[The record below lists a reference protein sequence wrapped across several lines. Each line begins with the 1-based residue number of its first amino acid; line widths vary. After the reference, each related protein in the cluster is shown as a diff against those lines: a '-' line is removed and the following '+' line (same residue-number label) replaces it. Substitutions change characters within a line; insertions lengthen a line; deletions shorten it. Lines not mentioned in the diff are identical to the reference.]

1 MEIQQDQHSNIYFI
15 GREKHKKY
23 VINITKHMLDCEI
36 LLNDYKKNEKQ
47 NKKLK
52 YNKDKTNKIRRI
64 KTK

>member
-15 GREKHKKY
+15 VREKHKKY

-52 YNKDKTNKIRRI
+52 YNKNKTNKIRRI

>member
-1 MEIQQDQHSNIYFI
+1 
-15 GREKHKKY
+15 
-23 VINITKHMLDCEI
+23 MLDCEI

-52 YNKDKTNKIRRI
+52 YNKDKTNKIGRI

>member
-1 MEIQQDQHSNIYFI
+1 
-15 GREKHKKY
+15 
-23 VINITKHMLDCEI
+23 MLDCEI